1 MESAI
6 LGPAGGFLRVLH
18 GPLPVGMVDLRA
30 LASVL
35 IQLHGALGALGAPV
49 QRLRDAI
56 ALTFGNVSD
65 DSMLRLQPCVDL
77 CSSLWP

>member
-1 MESAI
+1 
-6 LGPAGGFLRVLH
+6 
-18 GPLPVGMVDLRA
+18 
-30 LASVL
+30 
-35 IQLHGALGALGAPV
+35 LGALGAPV

-56 ALTFGNVSD
+56 ALIFGNVSD